1 MFERPMIPKN
11 AIPRLGFETKPKSQ
25 QTESGIT
32 RTLMLMEH
40 RLYITRMET
49 LIPNGNY
56 EDHADHVLIYKNT
69 NAYYKNQR
77 KTNI

>member
-1 MFERPMIPKN
+1 
-11 AIPRLGFETKPKSQ
+11 
-25 QTESGIT
+25 
-32 RTLMLMEH
+32 MLMEH

-77 KTNI
+77 KTNIWKDSWDRLSASTMSHENIQ